1 MPNLQVVSL
10 YVPDLPAALT
20 FYRDVLGFTVEAE
33 YGPEIVQLKHDGVA
47 LILCACATATRPA
60 YPTAAQA
67 VPGLGIADAAA
78 ELARLRG
85 LGADLVFDAVQPF
98 PMGVFIAVRD
108 PGGNVI
114 ELLQFNA

>member
-1 MPNLQVVSL
+1 M
-10 YVPDLPAALT
+10 
-20 FYRDVLGFTVEAE
+20 
-33 YGPEIVQLKHDGVA
+33 
-47 LILCACATATRPA
+47 
-60 YPTAAQA
+60 
-67 VPGLGIADAAA
+67 PGLAVADAAA

-85 LGADLVFDAVQPF
+85 RGADLVFDAVQPF